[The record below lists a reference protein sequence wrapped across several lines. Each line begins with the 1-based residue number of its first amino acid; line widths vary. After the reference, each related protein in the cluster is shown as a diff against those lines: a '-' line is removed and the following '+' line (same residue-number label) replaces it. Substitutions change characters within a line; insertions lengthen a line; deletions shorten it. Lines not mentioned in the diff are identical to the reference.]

1 MPVIAAAVA
10 AALISGLAS
19 LGTAGVAA
27 SSAAKE
33 REEEE
38 KAENRRLAADTAK
51 PPTAATPLPEDFMDA
66 ATAKAKQSIRKE
78 LADKELDELADQQV
92 GTTAY
97 A

>member
-1 MPVIAAAVA
+1 MA
-10 AALISGLAS
+10 
-19 LGTAGVAA
+19 
-27 SSAAKE
+27 
-33 REEEE
+33 
-38 KAENRRLAADTAK
+38 AK
-51 PPTAATPLPEDFMDA
+51 PPPEDIMDA

>member
-1 MPVIAAAVA
+1 MPVIAAPVA

-38 KAENRRLAADTAK
+38 KAENRRLAAEATK
-51 PPTAATPLPEDFMDA
+51 PPTAATPPPEGFMDA

>member
-1 MPVIAAAVA
+1 MV
-10 AALISGLAS
+10 
-19 LGTAGVAA
+19 LGGVAGGVKGSQEA
-27 SSAAKE
+27 QAAKDVK
-33 REEEE
+33 
-38 KAENRRLAADTAK
+38 KAQASQQLQAKMAAK
-51 PPTAATPLPEDFMDA
+51 PPPEDFMDA

>member
-1 MPVIAAAVA
+1 MAIDPFTLSAVVA
-10 AALISGLAS
+10 GLSSMVKKAID
-19 LGTAGVAA
+19 AG
-27 SSAAKE
+27 SAAKE
-33 REEEE
+33 RKEEE
-38 KAENRRLAADTAK
+38 KAENRRLAAEAAK